1 MDHLDEDESL
11 KSNMSEKEKSK
22 LDQWREKMKFTKKA
36 ISSQRL
42 GIMGN
47 VSILPNLA
55 QNGPIFVHFSTFS
68 PYGTLYRS

>member
-47 VSILPNLA
+47 VSILT
-55 QNGPIFVHFSTFS
+55 QFS
-68 PYGTLYRS
+68 PEWPQFVETI

>member
-1 MDHLDEDESL
+1 MDHLEEDESL

-55 QNGPIFVHFSTFS
+55 QNAQIS
-68 PYGTLYRS
+68 PFLNYQPVWLFAR

>member
-1 MDHLDEDESL
+1 MDHLDEDQNL
-11 KSNMSEKEKSK
+11 KSNMSETQKSK

-47 VSILPNLA
+47 VS
-55 QNGPIFVHFSTFS
+55 FS
-68 PYGTLYRS
+68 PKISFTNF

>member
-42 GIMGN
+42 GIMGMFQ
-47 VSILPNLA
+47 L
-55 QNGPIFVHFSTFS
+55 FS
-68 PYGTLYRS
+68 PNKPILSNLLKWKLFHSTIVETV

>member
-47 VSILPNLA
+47 VSILT
-55 QNGPIFVHFSTFS
+55 QFS
-68 PYGTLYRS
+68 PE